1 MKQPSITKTSDNP
14 PALKRSDVAAGKLI
28 LRQRAPGGQLLPNK
42 QRINIFL
49 DQAVVDHFKGK
60 AGERGYQTLINES
73 LREAIHRESLETT
86 IRKAIRSELRA
97 ARKAA

>member
-1 MKQPSITKTSDNP
+1 MKQLSTLKTLDNP
-14 PALKRSDVAAGKLI
+14 PALKRSDVTAGKLV
-28 LRQRAPGGQLLPNK
+28 LRQRATSGRLLPNK

-49 DQAVVDHFKGK
+49 DQSVVEHFKDK

-86 IRKAIRSELRA
+86 IRKTIRTELRA
-97 ARKAA
+97 ARRVV

>member
-1 MKQPSITKTSDNP
+1 MKQLSTVKTFDNP
-14 PALKRSDVAAGKLI
+14 PALKRSDLKAGKLV
-28 LRQRAPGGQLLPNK
+28 LRERVASGQILPNK

-49 DQAVVDHFKGK
+49 DQAVVEHFKDK

-97 ARKAA
+97 TRKVA